1 MAKEFPI
8 GLNIQAEFFKAEV
21 LKGTGAKGK
30 WKAFKIVHKN
40 GKGKD
45 NSSYTGQMIFAPN
58 FDDKAKNEKVSKAI
72 YYSLLEAARLMGAD
86 VSELEATDNL
96 ELFFYDLKDLLTR
109 EKERGSLKPYYI
121 KTAKNGEYVNALGD
135 RPWISTEPNLEFS
148 ERELSNG
155 AVDLSTKDNSVK
167 NSKEPIQP
175 TETLSGLSALDGD
188 DDLPF

>member
-21 LKGTGAKGK
+21 LKGTGSKGK
-30 WKAFKIVHKN
+30 WKAFKLVHKS

-45 NSSYTGQMIFAPN
+45 NASFCSQMIFAPN
-58 FDDKAKNEKVSKAI
+58 FEDKAKNERVSKAV
-72 YYSLLEAARLMGAD
+72 YYSLVDAARSMGAD
-86 VSELEATDNL
+86 VSELEAVDNI

-148 ERELSNG
+148 ERELSSG
-155 AVDLSTKDNSVK
+155 AVDSSNKSNSATP
-167 NSKEPIQP
+167 SKEPIRP
-175 TETLSGLSALDGD
+175 TEEPSGLEFLDRD